1 MVGLV
6 VIGVSIDPG
15 SSRSFPLSS
24 LALLSVAGAFSFACL
39 VEVPLPVFALVVP
52 TTAAAG
58 LPLCRPAAAVPV
70 SASSHL
76 GVFVGGGCVP
86 CQVAGPIV
94 DVVVV
99 DVAAVHS
106 CWSRTE
112 PCLKNEVVD
121 VAELAYADA
130 DS

>member
-1 MVGLV
+1 MTA
-6 VIGVSIDPG
+6 VSIDAQVA
-15 SSRSFPLSS
+15 RSFSLSS
-24 LALLSVAGAFSFACL
+24 LPPPSVAGAFLFAYL
-39 VEVPLPVFALVVP
+39 VEVPLPVLALVLAP
-52 TTAAAG
+52 TPGAG

-86 CQVAGPIV
+86 FQIAGPVV

-106 CWSRTE
+106 CWSRAD
-112 PCLKNEVVD
+112 PCLENKVVD